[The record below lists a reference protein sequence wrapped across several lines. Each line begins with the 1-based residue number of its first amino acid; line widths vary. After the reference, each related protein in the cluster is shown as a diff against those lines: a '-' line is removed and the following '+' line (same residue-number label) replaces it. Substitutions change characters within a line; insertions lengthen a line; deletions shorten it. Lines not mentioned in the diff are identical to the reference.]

1 MDNNEGII
9 TLEDENGRMIDMN
22 VIEMVEYEEVRYV
35 LLQSTDEN
43 DENSYIFRFR
53 EDIEYDRLESID
65 DEEELERIWDI
76 FEEKLTDGPVN

>member
-76 FEEKLTDGPVN
+76 FAEKLPDGPVN